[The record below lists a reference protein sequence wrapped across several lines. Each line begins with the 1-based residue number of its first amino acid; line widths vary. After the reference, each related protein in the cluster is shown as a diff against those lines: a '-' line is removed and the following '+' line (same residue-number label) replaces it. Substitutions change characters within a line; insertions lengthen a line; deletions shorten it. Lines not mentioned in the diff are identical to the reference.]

1 MSASPLARQSR
12 KSLSAFARPPSQLS
26 RSTRDLDDGPSTPT
40 SSSSHQN
47 AFATPV
53 RDHTERERPRYRS
66 SAVGVGVG
74 TVESPGPITPHGAH
88 ITYSPYATTPPAGL
102 SKSSSIP
109 FDMAANAR
117 AAKQYE
123 EERKREARR
132 ASLNP
137 VYESTSGKKKRF
149 VRKKSLWKRYV
160 TDFLDIHV

>member
-12 KSLSAFARPPSQLS
+12 KSLSAFARPPSHLS
-26 RSTRDLDDGPSTPT
+26 KSHSTRDLVDEPKGTSSPPST
-40 SSSSHQN
+40 SSSSSSSSSQN

-53 RDHTERERPRYRS
+53 REREDRPRYRS
-66 SAVGVGVG
+66 SAVGVGG
-74 TVESPGPITPHGAH
+74 SPRTPTTH
-88 ITYSPYATTPPAGL
+88 ITYSPYATPPAPL

-123 EERKREARR
+123 EDRARAARR

-137 VYESTSGKKKRF
+137 VPEGGSSSKKKRF
-149 VRKKSLWKRYV
+149 VRKKSLWTR
-160 TDFLDIHV
+160 